1 MKIYIDGMSC
11 AHCQAHVKEAL
22 SELSGI
28 TNVTEVNLDGKYAAV
43 EGTAS
48 HTAITTAIEDAGY
61 DIIRIED

>member
-22 SELSGI
+22 AELSGI
-28 TNVTEVNLDGKYAAV
+28 TNVSEVNLDGKYAAV

-48 HTAITTAIEDAGY
+48 QASITAAIEDAGY
-61 DIIRIED
+61 DVIRIED